1 LTALVGGI
9 ACTSDD
15 AGEADG
21 VVEGGSTTDVSGTG
35 ETSTSESTSESST
48 SETSTSETDSSDLGT
63 DEGES
68 ETGGSCY
75 EQPAECAQLIEC
87 LGVLLPDQDLSQ
99 YEPGGACWCGSEAEA
114 LECYDTCVTQLELA
128 IEQNPTIGECHGR
141 YCPLEELDAAQPYGP
156 PPCSGDAM
164 ELQGLPVDGSYC
176 APPCG
181 GFAKDCPEH
190 SQTIAEGTCYWNGGD
205 NGFCA
210 LWCYVDPYIYASG
223 TQCQCGATCQPY
235 GPNDGD
241 GNQRGICSFE

>member
-1 LTALVGGI
+1 MRRFQILSTLALTLCAGVVACDGG
-9 ACTSDD
+9 DD
-15 AGEADG
+15 GGNDGVAEAD
-21 VVEGGSTTDVSGTG
+21 T
-35 ETSTSESTSESST
+35 SST
-48 SETSTSETDSSDLGT
+48 DPTGSEAEAETTANT
-63 DEGES
+63 DN
-68 ETGGSCY
+68 TDGGCF

-87 LGVLLPDQDLSQ
+87 FGKILPNQDMSQ
-99 YEPGGACWCGSEAEA
+99 FEAGGTCWCGTEQEA
-114 LECYDTCVTQLELA
+114 LDCYNICVSQLEVA
-128 IEQNPTIGECHGR
+128 VEQNQTVGECHGR
-141 YCPLEELDAAQPYGP
+141 DCPLEELDAAQPYGP

-235 GPNDGD
+235 GGADGS
-241 GNQRGICSFE
+241 GNQRGICTFE